1 LYELDPKTKQF
12 VLTKPDPKTLPKGWV
27 INGDSVQIDG
37 QSLKNQGEHFVHV
50 LGAVFD
56 LDKAKI
62 TDPTKTGDVV
72 LSSDGTNTHLSGAGV
87 PKIDTTPTGKVT
99 IASPG
104 EAPIVIDPVKGLT
117 VANPDGT
124 VATIEVSGAAKLV
137 DGKTHQEADID
148 PRGNET
154 SYNDKHQQI
163 FSMNNQGDMRLA
175 DGTNIYHTG
184 AVYNPSRNIYEPSY
198 NGKTAGE
205 VIHDA
210 VSLSSYVGGSLGGSI
225 ASLESTLAM
234 LDSLGDIPGL
244 AEQIGAAK
252 ENIQAQI
259 AEAKDK
265 EYLNA
270 TLSQAGKGTDT
281 IEKALLMRGSGL
293 SDQDI
298 AERMSKPQDFAA
310 SGMNGA

>member
-1 LYELDPKTKQF
+1 
-12 VLTKPDPKTLPKGWV
+12 
-27 INGDSVQIDG
+27 
-37 QSLKNQGEHFVHV
+37 
-50 LGAVFD
+50 
-56 LDKAKI
+56 
-62 TDPTKTGDVV
+62 
-72 LSSDGTNTHLSGAGV
+72 
-87 PKIDTTPTGKVT
+87 
-99 IASPG
+99 
-104 EAPIVIDPVKGLT
+104 
-117 VANPDGT
+117 
-124 VATIEVSGAAKLV
+124 
-137 DGKTHQEADID
+137 
-148 PRGNET
+148 
-154 SYNDKHQQI
+154 
-163 FSMNNQGDMRLA
+163 
-175 DGTNIYHTG
+175 
-184 AVYNPSRNIYEPSY
+184 
-198 NGKTAGE
+198 
-205 VIHDA
+205 